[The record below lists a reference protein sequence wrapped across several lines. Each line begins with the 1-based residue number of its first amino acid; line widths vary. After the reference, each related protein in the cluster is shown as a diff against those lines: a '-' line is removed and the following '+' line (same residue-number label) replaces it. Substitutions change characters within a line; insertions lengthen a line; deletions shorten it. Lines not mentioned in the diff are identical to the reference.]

1 MTSNSAHDKSRSA
14 DQPRAIHR
22 GSIGSLPWW
31 PVSVAIHV
39 IVLVYLIFFTPVREL
54 VMPTAER
61 PPEPDLVMRP
71 ERVEELAE
79 MARDLKEAE
88 LRQVVDEL
96 EQIRAELEEFE
107 QAKYEQFEQ
116 FAETDQQFDP
126 GEPADPQQVLQAQ
139 QRALEAQHEALNRQ
153 EAVTDPL
160 NQAEQQEAVRQTQAE
175 VRQAQIEALSK
186 LTQPYDPMGEP
197 REAQERADE
206 AQNRANEAQGA
217 AIEAR
222 SAIGHAKVRVDRAQT
237 DIDRAQS
244 RIQRFERDVDR
255 WESEITEARQKLDE
269 ARQKLDDSQS
279 LQSDAQQRL
288 GDAEQAIKQAE
299 STLRDNRDD
308 AQAKAKLGEARNAH
322 RDATNDQRRAHRD
335 ISRAKGEIERYGRDV
350 THRQGKLGEAKQNLA
365 EARSGLAEAEAELA
379 QAERDVATQT
389 ARARQAQADVA
400 KLQRQAIDQQNQA
413 MEAMGKW
420 IASQAARSADASN
433 ASDQTARPAE
443 ADQASATPQWQTTDT
458 SALWKMDIA
467 ELYDHAVKT
476 ERRITGAYR
485 NIRATELAMIRRIPF
500 SEAHNQ
506 TDVAQP
512 ERPELSPKLRNRDV
526 RTVNQLGEQRDAAV
540 EAVNEAESMVEL
552 ASGLRELAWGMNH
565 RGEGGMSVDLAGIA
579 ARADRQ
585 AMLRA
590 MASEDEGGAS
600 MADISGL
607 MQEGSGAPSQGSDSA
622 GGHGS
627 SETTTQQDPDQPGE
641 SGRRHR
647 SLSFPPKLE
656 QPIQA
661 VPGRKVTTATG
672 QDSPWMFIDSWYT
685 IGPFPNPDR
694 VNIDRAFPPESVIDL
709 DAAYV
714 GVGNRTVRWQ
724 FVQSGNPRVKP
735 ADMREYA
742 IYYAYTELWF
752 DEPRD
757 MWIAAGSD
765 DRATLWIN
773 GDPVWISSRQLKSLH
788 LDEWVKRV
796 HFRKGLNRILYRV
809 ENGWRA
815 CEFSLMLHVGDQ
827 AGQ

>member
-1 MTSNSAHDKSRSA
+1 MTNNSAHNKPPSA
-14 DQPRAIHR
+14 EKPRAIHR
-22 GSIGSLPWW
+22 ASIGSLPWW

-39 IVLVYLIFFTPVREL
+39 IVLVYLVFFTPVREL
-54 VMPTAER
+54 VMPTADR
-61 PPEPDLVMRP
+61 PVEPDLVMRP

-96 EQIRAELEEFE
+96 EQIRGELEQLE

-116 FAETDQQFDP
+116 FAEADEQFTPSESSDP
-126 GEPADPQQVLQAQ
+126 REVLDAQ
-139 QRALEAQHEALNRQ
+139 QRALEAQREALERQ
-153 EAVTDPL
+153 EQVTDPL
-160 NQAEQQEAVRQTQAE
+160 NQAEQQEAVREAQAT
-175 VRQAQIEALSK
+175 VREAQIEALSK
-186 LTQPYDPMGEP
+186 LTKPYDPMRSP

-206 AQNRANEAQGA
+206 AQNRANEAQGV

-222 SAIGHAKVRVDRAQT
+222 SAIHHAQVRVERAQT
-237 DIDRAQS
+237 SIDRAQR
-244 RIQRFERDVDR
+244 RIDRFEKDVDR
-255 WESEITEARQKLDE
+255 WESEIAKAGQKLDE
-269 ARQKLDDSQS
+269 ARRKLDESQS

-288 GDAEQAIKQAE
+288 ENAEQTIEQAE

-308 AQAKAKLGEARNAH
+308 AQAKAALGEARDAH
-322 RDATNDQRRAHRD
+322 RDATNDIRRAERD
-335 ISRAKGEIERYGRDV
+335 AARAGNEIERYSSDV
-350 THRQGKLGEAKQNLA
+350 TDRKGRLAEAKQNLGG
-365 EARSGLAEAEAELA
+365 AREELAEAESELA
-379 QAERDVATQT
+379 QAKGDVASQRV
-389 ARARQAQADVA
+389 RAQEAQADVA
-400 KLQRQAIDQQNQA
+400 KLQRQAIDQQTRA
-413 MEAMGKW
+413 MEAVGQW
-420 IASQAARSADASN
+420 IADQASRSADAT
-433 ASDQTARPAE
+433 DPAE
-443 ADQASATPQWQTTDT
+443 PSNQSTDQATTTNPWQQTDT
-458 SALWKMDIA
+458 SALWKMDVA
-467 ELYDHAVKT
+467 DLYDHAVET

-500 SEAHNQ
+500 SEAHSQ

-512 ERPELSPKLRNRDV
+512 ERPDLSQQLRNRDV
-526 RTVNQLGEQRDAAV
+526 RTVSQLAEHRDAAV
-540 EAVNEAESMVEL
+540 EAVDETESMVEL
-552 ASGLRELAWGMNH
+552 ASGLRELARGMNH
-565 RGEGGMSVDLAGIA
+565 QGESGLSVDLAGIA

-585 AMLRA
+585 AKLRA
-590 MASEDEGGAS
+590 MASEDEGGAEV
-600 MADISGL
+600 ADISGL
-607 MQEGSGAPSQGSDSA
+607 MQEGSGTPPQDLADSQ

-627 SETTTQQDPDQPGE
+627 SGPSSADKDE
-641 SGRRHR
+641 SATDTGRHHP
-647 SLSFPPKLE
+647 SISFPPKLA
-656 QPIQA
+656 QPVQA
-661 VPGRKVTTATG
+661 VPGRKVTATTG
-672 QDSPWMFIDSWYT
+672 QSGQWMFIDSWYT

-694 VNIDRAFPPESVIDL
+694 VNIDRAFAPESVIDL

-773 GDPVWISSRQLKSLH
+773 GDPVWISSEQLKALH